1 MEQGWADPARLHT
14 RGRRAGMLLD
24 AARASLAMSLGI
36 RPAEVFLASSGSAAL
51 AAAIA
56 GVREGRQRVSP
67 RVVAASVESMAVLQ
81 GAGWTPESAGDVD
94 LIGVDTLGRVDL
106 ADLAAA
112 LESPTALAC
121 VQAANAEVGT
131 RQPLA
136 LAHRITRAAG
146 VPLLVDA
153 TQVIGRDPAP
163 SDWDVLTASARDW
176 GGPAGVAILAVR
188 PAVRWVPQEAPDRGW
203 VGGFPDIPGAVAA
216 ATALEHVSAMR
227 EEQATLAR
235 RLIDD
240 LRRELPAR
248 VDGLTLAGDPDD
260 RLPHILTFAIA
271 GVAGETVV
279 TELSRRDVQVASG
292 SACTS
297 DARMPSHVLEAMGLR
312 ADASVRVSLPLGVSE
327 ESVARLIH
335 ELPLAVA
342 AAHAAHG

>member
-1 MEQGWADPARLHT
+1 
-14 RGRRAGMLLD
+14 
-24 AARASLAMSLGI
+24 
-36 RPAEVFLASSGSAAL
+36 
-51 AAAIA
+51 
-56 GVREGRQRVSP
+56 
-67 RVVAASVESMAVLQ
+67 MAV
-81 GAGWTPESAGDVD
+81 
-94 LIGVDTLGRVDL
+94 
-106 ADLAAA
+106 
-112 LESPTALAC
+112 
-121 VQAANAEVGT
+121 
-131 RQPLA
+131 
-136 LAHRITRAAG
+136 
-146 VPLLVDA
+146 
-153 TQVIGRDPAP
+153 
-163 SDWDVLTASARDW
+163 
-176 GGPAGVAILAVR
+176 LAVR

-227 EEQATLAR
+227 EEQATAAR

-248 VDGLTLAGDPDD
+248 VEGLTMAGDPHD